1 MKKLAHVATAIAL
14 AAAVGF
20 AGPRSGKAQQDG
32 TVFVGDIS
40 DSLCGLKHS
49 MEDARRCTLGCVK
62 GFDGTTFVLA
72 DHEHQKVYNL
82 SNQGKAKAFAGE
94 KVEVRVVNCRGPRS
108 RCLVRKVF
116 LVADAR
122 ICCRSVFCWKI
133 LVN

>member
-94 KVEVRVVNCRGPRS
+94 KVEVRGTLIGDTIRVIS
-108 RCLVRKVF
+108 IK
-116 LVADAR
+116 AAH
-122 ICCRSVFCWKI
+122 
-133 LVN
+133 